1 MAPGT
6 SFDLR
11 SLRIVVAHPRDHDGE
26 ILIRSLQRLGAQIE
40 QVWPAPDRQ
49 EERAD
54 LVFYLL
60 GQQSRDL
67 LSLGFEATHSALI
80 VIVDPSEALSAQS
93 FVDSNPHAALIK
105 PFDTAAI
112 LTSIFVARNNSGY
125 QRRLLHKI
133 SKLEETLRSTRTV
146 ERAKAILMQKRRIG
160 ESAAYSYLRDQA
172 MKKRIPI
179 GAIAAVVV
187 ESDEMLS
194 GDSG

>member
-11 SLRIVVAHPRDHDGE
+11 SLHIVVAHPRDHDGE
-26 ILIRSLQRLGAQIE
+26 ILIRSLQRLGGQIE

-93 FVDSNPHAALIK
+93 FGKSTMGRP
-105 PFDTAAI
+105 AAI
-112 LTSIFVARNNSGY
+112 LLTGWPKGQTVPCGSARG
-125 QRRLLHKI
+125 
-133 SKLEETLRSTRTV
+133 
-146 ERAKAILMQKRRIG
+146 
-160 ESAAYSYLRDQA
+160 AAACS
-172 MKKRIPI
+172 
-179 GAIAAVVV
+179 
-187 ESDEMLS
+187 S
-194 GDSG
+194 

>member
-11 SLRIVVAHPRDHDGE
+11 SLHIVVAHPRDHDGE
-26 ILIRSLQRLGAQIE
+26 ILIRSLQRLGGQIE

-60 GQQSRDL
+60 GQRSRDL

-187 ESDEMLS
+187 ESDEML
-194 GDSG
+194 DK

>member
-11 SLRIVVAHPRDHDGE
+11 SLKVVVAHPRDPDGE
-26 ILIRSLQRLGAQIE
+26 VLIRSLQRLGGQVE
-40 QVWPAPDRQ
+40 HVWPAPERQ
-49 EERAD
+49 GERAD

-60 GQQSRDL
+60 GQQNRDL
-67 LSLGFEATHSALI
+67 LSLRFEAAHTTLI
-80 VIVDPSEALSAQS
+80 VIVDPSEALSAQG
-93 FVDSNPHAALIK
+93 FANSNPHAALVK

-112 LTSIFVARNNSGY
+112 LTSILVARNNSGY

-133 SKLEETLRSTRTV
+133 SKLEETLRSARTV

-160 ESAAYSYLRDQA
+160 ESAAYSFLRDQA

-179 GAIAAVVV
+179 GAIAAVIV
-187 ESDEMLS
+187 ESDEVLS
-194 GDSG
+194 GDTG